1 MSATGIV
8 SIASYVTANF
18 DLGVRSVA
26 KDSAL
31 MAHRVASTLIT
42 VPRLANP
49 DRLVEIAV
57 IASEA

>member
-8 SIASYVTANF
+8 SIATYVTANF
-18 DLGVRSVA
+18 DLGVMSVA

-31 MAHRVASTLIT
+31 MAHSVASTLVT
-42 VPRLANP
+42 VPRFANP
-49 DRLVEIAV
+49 DRLVEIAD